1 MSNDNDL
8 GFDLFDESPNGVGYN
23 TDTFD
28 EFTSNNEQDQYYS
41 QSLTADNNY
50 GEPDE
55 LTRPLTFGEYFKMY
69 LWLLIPVAGF
79 IFTIIWAVGGDNVNL
94 NKRNFW
100 RAYWIVYGVVFILCI
115 IITFL
120 FSVLF
125 TLGGG
130 FNA

>member
-1 MSNDNDL
+1 MSKDNDF
-8 GFDLFDESPNGVGYN
+8 GLFNESTDGVGYN
-23 TDTFD
+23 TDTFG

-69 LWLLIPVAGF
+69 LWLLIPVVGF

-100 RAYWIVYGVVFILCI
+100 RAYWILYGIVFILCI
-115 IITFL
+115 IIIIFL
-120 FSVLF
+120 FLVLF
-125 TLGGG
+125 TLGG